1 MPGALLNG
9 FDLVVVFGGDHG
21 RKVKESD
28 GGGGRLD
35 HETPATTCH
44 GRKVRR
50 GAQA

>member
-1 MPGALLNG
+1 MPGALLDG
-9 FDLVVVFGGDHG
+9 FDLVEIFGGDHG
-21 RKVKESD
+21 RKVEEND

-35 HETPATTCH
+35 HETPPTTRH